1 MEIDV
6 INGLYLCENDLPM
19 AIPAKKSFCDSAQ
32 YCVIDA
38 PFGRLGILT
47 ELVDDSLMLS
57 KIEYLAA
64 TAPLISPQNQLA
76 KEVAEQCKAYF
87 KDPHY
92 QFHLPLKPAG
102 TLHQQKVWDQI
113 RLIPVGST
121 TNYGELAKKIKSG
134 PRAVGT
140 ACGANPYPL
149 ISPCHRVVAKQGI
162 GGFMRE
168 NSPGLHRQIKI
179 WLLKHEGAV

>member
-1 MEIDV
+1 MEI
-6 INGLYLCENDLPM
+6 GLIQSAYLCQNELPM
-19 AIPAKKSFCDSAQ
+19 AIPQKKSSCDSAQ

-47 ELVDDSLMLS
+47 ELVDGSLMLS
-57 KIEYLAA
+57 KIEYLATSVA
-64 TAPLISPQNQLA
+64 LVAPQNLLA
-76 KEVAEQCKAYF
+76 KEVAKQCRAYF

-92 QFHLPLKPAG
+92 QFNLPLKPTG
-102 TLHQQKVWDQI
+102 TLHQQKVWHQI
-113 RLIPVGST
+113 QRIPAGSVT
-121 TNYGELAKKIKSG
+121 TYGDLAKKIKSG

-149 ISPCHRVVAKQGI
+149 ISPCHRVVAAQGI
-162 GGFMRE
+162 GGFMKQ

-179 WLLKHEGAV
+179 WLLEHEGAL